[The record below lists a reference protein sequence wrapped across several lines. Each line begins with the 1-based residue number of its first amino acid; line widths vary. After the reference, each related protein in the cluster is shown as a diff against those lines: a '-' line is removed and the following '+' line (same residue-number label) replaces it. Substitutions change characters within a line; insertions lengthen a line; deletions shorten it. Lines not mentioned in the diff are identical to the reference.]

1 MGIYDKFEIIELER
15 VERIGI
21 RSPSIQE
28 FIGYSKLQV
37 RVASLLQ
44 VFQIKFSLI
53 LTKSKASKWKIP
65 VDSRMEENHPITQ
78 IQTLRWL
85 EDGGYVVRM
94 LEALYKWTRNCS
106 DISNACA
113 KRRSSGKIPKPNKLF
128 RYKVEKY
135 GATSFSRNVIS

>member
-78 IQTLRWL
+78 IQTLR
-85 EDGGYVVRM
+85 
-94 LEALYKWTRNCS
+94 
-106 DISNACA
+106 
-113 KRRSSGKIPKPNKLF
+113 
-128 RYKVEKY
+128 
-135 GATSFSRNVIS
+135 